1 MPSRGARCPR
11 GFSRRAGIDQKFTL
25 NTESDRVDM
34 VAVCFV
40 CLGNICRSPTA
51 EGVFRHLVRRAGL
64 ERAIVIDSAGTAAYH
79 AGEPPDARAI
89 AAAKRRGI
97 ELTGRARRFEDED
110 FDHFDYVL
118 AMDLDNL
125 RALERRAPK
134 HSTCRVSLLRAFD
147 PSAGPEAPVPDPYY
161 GGDEGFDHVLDL
173 CLTAC
178 EGLLAHIRR
187 EHGL

>member
-1 MPSRGARCPR
+1 
-11 GFSRRAGIDQKFTL
+11 
-25 NTESDRVDM
+25 M